1 MSNPENVPADT
12 VAISRPDPH
21 AVHSSA
27 VPATTP
33 AARASSRP
41 RWAKWGLRALSTIVA
56 LLIAVAFTDSLVA
69 GRTEH
74 LYSKALYDQSN
85 LANPPA
91 VFVAGSPYTAAALT
105 HEVQAITVNAKDVDM
120 PGWGLM
126 SVHKSAQ
133 YVTLPWQAVFGQS
146 FTNAPAKKVFTRL
159 QLDGVTIGGKMHVD
173 DLLIQNR
180 DDISPRGG
188 WETEAIFEGTPK
200 GFDAPATV
208 EMKLRVKE
216 GDVYLTPTRVIRGP
230 SSEAGEGVL
239 SAVKTVDGD
248 KLDDQLKKRIER
260 AFTLKIPGERLPLKE
275 KPKRVYVA
283 GGSVFFESEQLYTT
297 VSLQDLIPQGRRLPE
312 EEKPGL

>member
-1 MSNPENVPADT
+1 M
-12 VAISRPDPH
+12 
-21 AVHSSA
+21 
-27 VPATTP
+27 
-33 AARASSRP
+33 
-41 RWAKWGLRALSTIVA
+41 KWGFRALCTLVILV
-56 LLIAVAFTDSLVA
+56 IATAFTDSMVA

-74 LYSKALYDQSN
+74 MYSRTLYENSN
-85 LANPPA
+85 LANPPS
-91 VFVAGSPYTAAALT
+91 VFVAGSPYTASAFT
-105 HEVQAITVNAKDVDM
+105 HEVQAITVNAKDVDV

-133 YVTLPWQAVFGQS
+133 YVTLPWQAVLGQS

-159 QLDGVTIGGKMHVD
+159 QVDGVTIGGKMHVD

-188 WETEAIFEGTPK
+188 WETESIFEGTPK
-200 GFDAPATV
+200 GFSAPATV

-230 SSEAGEGVL
+230 KTEDREGL
-239 SAVKTVDGD
+239 WGSGTTVAGD
-248 KLDDQLKKRIER
+248 KLDENTRKRIER

-297 VSLQDLIPQGRRLPE
+297 VSLQDLIPQGRRLAE

>member
-1 MSNPENVPADT
+1 MMTNPEDT
-12 VAISRPDPH
+12 
-21 AVHSSA
+21 SA
-27 VPATTP
+27 STVGSQPP
-33 AARASSRP
+33 RHPKPRS
-41 RWAKWGLRALSTIVA
+41 RWAKWGIRSLC
-56 LLIAVAFTDSLVA
+56 AVLVLVVVTAFGDSIIA

-74 LYSKALYDQSN
+74 LYSRTLYEGSN
-85 LANPPA
+85 LANPPS
-91 VFVAGSPYTAAALT
+91 VFVAGSPYTAAAFT
-105 HEVQAITVNAKDVDM
+105 HEVQAITVNAKDVDV

-133 YVTLPWQAVFGQS
+133 YVTLPWQAVLGKS

-159 QLDGVTIGGKMHVD
+159 QMDGVTIGSKMHVD

-200 GFDAPATV
+200 GFSAPATV
-208 EMKLRVKE
+208 EMTLRVKK
-216 GDVYLTPTRVIRGP
+216 GDVYLTPTKVLKGP
-230 SSEAGEGVL
+230 KEDSREGL
-239 SAVKTVDGD
+239 LDSAPTVPAKDLTEETIN
-248 KLDDQLKKRIER
+248 KIKK
-260 AFTLKIPGERLPLKE
+260 AFTLRIPGERLPLKE

-297 VSLQDLIPQGRRLPE
+297 VSLQDLIPQGRRLLE

>member
-1 MSNPENVPADT
+1 MTNPEYTSA
-12 VAISRPDPH
+12 
-21 AVHSSA
+21 SA
-27 VPATTP
+27 VGSQPTQQT
-33 AARASSRP
+33 RTRSR
-41 RWAKWGLRALSTIVA
+41 WTKWGIRSLCAVIV
-56 LLIAVAFTDSLVA
+56 LVLVTAFSDSIIA

-74 LYSKALYDQSN
+74 LYSRALYDNSN
-85 LANPPA
+85 LANPPS
-91 VFVAGSPYTAAALT
+91 VFVAGSPYTAAAFT
-105 HEVQAITVNAKDVDM
+105 HEVQAITVNAKDVDV

-133 YVTLPWQAVFGQS
+133 YVTLPWQAVLGQP

-159 QLDGVTIGGKMHVD
+159 QMDGVTIGSKMHVD

-200 GFDAPATV
+200 GFSAPATV
-208 EMKLRVKE
+208 EMTLRVKK
-216 GDVYLTPTRVIRGP
+216 GDIYLTPTKVLKGP
-230 SSEAGEGVL
+230 KTDAREGLLDSAPAVPAKELSEDM
-239 SAVKTVDGD
+239 KN
-248 KLDDQLKKRIER
+248 RIKS
-260 AFTLKIPGERLPLKE
+260 AFTLRIPGERLPLKE

-297 VSLQDLIPQGRRLPE
+297 VSLQDLVPQGRRLLE